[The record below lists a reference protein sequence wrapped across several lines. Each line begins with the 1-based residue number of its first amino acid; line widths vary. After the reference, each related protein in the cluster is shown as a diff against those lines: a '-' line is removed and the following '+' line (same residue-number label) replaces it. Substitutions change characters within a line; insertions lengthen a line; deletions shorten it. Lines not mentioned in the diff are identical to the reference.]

1 MGVRMG
7 VIRGRV
13 QKLGQCPVCP
23 VAMKM
28 NLAPA
33 LCRDPAQLE
42 VGGSG
47 EVGSVCCVALP
58 RQTPCLAPSCVGGG
72 TPL

>member
-1 MGVRMG
+1 MVRG
-7 VIRGRV
+7 LV
-13 QKLGQCPVCP
+13 QKLRQCPVCTI
-23 VAMKM
+23 AMKM
-28 NLAPA
+28 NFA
-33 LCRDPAQLE
+33 LYRDQAQLE

-58 RQTPCLAPSCVGGG
+58 WQTLCLAPSCVGGG